1 MQPTTSSTS
10 TPRFEVSGAQGRRAD
25 GRAAAVRSG
34 LVSLYTT
41 SDPQTR
47 VYRGENRRRRLK
59 KALPEAAHH
68 LTAESELG
76 GFRTRVAFVT
86 LTYRPEV
93 QYSPRHVSELQKR
106 YREWLERR
114 GHVYRGLWV
123 METTKKGKPHY
134 HLVMWLPRGL
144 TPPKPDKQGWWP
156 HGMTQVAWS
165 TNPIGYC
172 VKYASKGNT
181 GPIPPHA
188 RLYGICG
195 LRRMRQS
202 FRHRMRP
209 YWLRELVDQADRI
222 TRAPGG
228 GWVNRDTGEL
238 HRSPYV
244 ITSRCK
250 NWSWIEFAK
259 RDAVEGHAQAGGAT
273 AS

>member
-1 MQPTTSSTS
+1 
-10 TPRFEVSGAQGRRAD
+10 
-25 GRAAAVRSG
+25 
-34 LVSLYTT
+34 
-41 SDPQTR
+41 
-47 VYRGENRRRRLK
+47 
-59 KALPEAAHH
+59 
-68 LTAESELG
+68 
-76 GFRTRVAFVT
+76 
-86 LTYRPEV
+86 
-93 QYSPRHVSELQKR
+93 
-106 YREWLERR
+106 
-114 GHVYRGLWV
+114 

-134 HLVMWLPRGL
+134 HLVMWLPRGVI
-144 TPPKPDKQGWWP
+144 PPLPDEQGWWP
-156 HGMTQVAWS
+156 HGLTQAAWS

-222 TRAPGG
+222 IRASGG
-228 GWVNRDTGEL
+228 GWMNPDTGEL

-259 RDAVEGHAQAGGAT
+259 RDDVEGPPAWGGA
-273 AS
+273 AA